1 MCGFPRVQNT
11 NVSPVENENL
21 TAYLNRLQLF
31 TSDTRNTYWISHT
44 TKHFCH
50 TGPHPC
56 YICPILEG
64 LENALDNYRDF
75 IQIIGKKH
83 QLVFKNGHW
92 TLYQFKD
99 VRKKVH
105 LIHKT
110 S

>member
-21 TAYLNRLQLF
+21 TSYLNRLQLF

-64 LENALDNYRDF
+64 LENSLDNYRDF

-83 QLVFKNGHW
+83 QLVYKKGHW
-92 TLYQFKD
+92 TLWAFKASK
-99 VRKKVH
+99 RAK
-105 LIHKT
+105 LNQL
-110 S
+110 